1 MRLEYPEFITQ
12 VLDDASKIVKSHFG
26 KVSGTTK
33 AGDPNQVLTEADLA
47 VGNFL
52 IKRIAQVYPKYNVID
67 EEAGVIDKK
76 SKYTWVIDPIDGT
89 SNFARGVPLYGIMI
103 GLLDGD
109 MPVAGGIALP
119 AFSEIC
125 VAEKGKGAWC
135 NSKRLTV
142 NNESN
147 LLSTLIAYGID
158 SHREDPDFTK
168 AEVRANSPSR

>member
-1 MRLEYPEFITQ
+1 
-12 VLDDASKIVKSHFG
+12 
-26 KVSGTTK
+26 
-33 AGDPNQVLTEADLA
+33 